1 MIDVSDFDYIK
12 IGLASTKDIQS
23 WSSGE
28 VTKPE
33 TINYRTLKPE
43 KDGLFCERIFGPT
56 RDWECYCGKYK
67 RVRYKGIIC
76 ERCGVEVT
84 RQKVR
89 RERMGHIDLAAP
101 VSHIWFFKGVP
112 SRIGYLLDIAPKDLE
127 KVLYFAAHICTHVD
141 EEARAA
147 DLSELERKIVAERDE
162 LEAEREEEVGRVG
175 ERLMRRRKYIAT
187 GSEDGFDD
195 DDEYWARMLNAWAEE
210 QGFNLAEDRQAAGG
224 LLAEV
229 ATQMEAMD
237 KKRTADTIHRLAVR
251 EDRNLTP
258 KEIDAV
264 AAVAAD
270 AVKILKEEINR
281 VREGKGAQKSAGRR
295 ALEAAAAFLAGDDS
309 GKGADVLAEKLTGS
323 TRTRKELDKARGLGN
338 GLLADIIRLAPDST
352 ARQLDVKELA
362 NDLCLKAS
370 GKMTREDHRRIEEWT
385 AKVTEMLKDAE
396 QRKKDGHE
404 LYDERL
410 EMLDLAWQKFQDIKP
425 KEVIGDEKVAR
436 ELKDRFASS
445 WGFGEY
451 IGLGMGAEAVRDL
464 LSREDIP
471 QLVEELKE
479 QIATG
484 KGQKQQRAIKR
495 LKVVAAFHKSEQRPD
510 WMILEVIPV
519 IPPELRPMVQLD
531 GGRFATS
538 DLNDLYRRVINRNN
552 RLKRL
557 LDLGAPGIIVNN
569 EKRMLQ
575 EAVDALFDNGRR
587 GRAVTGPGNRP
598 LKSLSDMLKGK
609 QGRFRQNLLGKRVDY
624 SGRSVIVAGP
634 QLKLHQCGLP
644 KLMALELFKPFIMSR
659 LVERKA
665 VPNIKAAKRMV
676 ETMEGDVWD
685 VLEEVITEHP
695 ILLNRA
701 PTLHRLGIQAFEPVL
716 IDGKAIQVHPLVCH
730 AFNADFDGDQMA
742 VHVPLSVEAQ
752 AECRLLMLSAH
763 NILSPANG
771 RPLATPSQD
780 MVIGLY
786 YMTYASFD
794 SHALQAKLDAGGSSK
809 DVGSHGTF
817 GTAEEVQI
825 ALDHKRIPLQG
836 AIILRGE
843 SGVRKVTTAGR
854 AILNYELRIALQE
867 QLGRELDEDDVEE
880 VTTALTKRE
889 ITDFV
894 TTLVD
899 RHGPS
904 EVAMVLDTIKDLGF
918 KYATQ
923 SGVSISKND
932 IVTPPEK
939 QSIIDDCEKRVEKAQ
954 IQYDDGLVTEH
965 ERHRK
970 VVQLWNEA
978 TEAVG
983 EKVKD
988 TFWEMN
994 PVYMMANSGARGSF
1008 KQIRQLAGMRGLMA
1022 NPKGEI
1028 IERPIKANFME
1039 GLNVLE
1045 YFISTHGARKGL
1057 ADTAL
1062 RTADSGYLT
1071 RRLVDVS
1078 QDVIVREEDCGTD
1091 RFVEVPAF
1099 MDRRPVYEV
1108 RHGAIVRRSAVLDV
1122 RPSDQLAGRV
1132 LAQDVKIGGGDT
1144 LPAGTPISRS
1154 FAMELFEENQ
1164 RHVLSVLEQVDADL
1178 AAAGKQPDPI
1188 ALAKTVGLKD
1198 LAEVFKRESK
1208 GEDPYFTLEAVDDM
1222 KNPEKFLRRL
1232 EEEGYPSKPH
1242 ADRDAEEIRILQLRT
1257 LVWALNEKIDSECTV
1272 PVRSVLTCDAK
1283 IGVCAACYGVSPA
1296 TGSRSEVGDA
1306 VGIIAAQSIGEP
1318 GTQLTMRTFHTGGVA
1333 GSDITHG
1340 LPRVVELF
1348 EARNPKMPGAVAHV
1362 DGRVI
1367 RRAKLTGQFVFVL
1380 PLRDDIEVR
1389 EVKGEGTVIFYRG
1402 ERMTR
1407 TLHEWLTKGIPYSR
1421 SAEEIVEDGQ
1431 IVVRGQQVVKG
1442 ALSPPDLMASG
1453 LDRATRY
1460 LTEEVQR
1467 VYRDQGVEIN
1477 DKHIEVIAR
1486 QMTRRVLVDFP
1497 GDTHYLPGQYVEVSE
1512 FVAARKALEKKK
1524 LKAKKTEVPTGDQQ
1538 VLGITKASLA
1548 TESFLSAASFQETT
1562 KVLTDAAIEGKIDNL
1577 LGLKENVIIGK
1588 LIPAST
1594 GLKEYCNI
1602 EIEPREPWS
1611 PDIIGT
1617 AWFEDDLGTTG
1628 EEIEPMIGLEE
1639 RLDGDGG
1646 LRT

>member
-1 MIDVSDFDYIK
+1 
-12 IGLASTKDIQS
+12 
-23 WSSGE
+23 
-28 VTKPE
+28 
-33 TINYRTLKPE
+33 
-43 KDGLFCERIFGPT
+43 
-56 RDWECYCGKYK
+56 
-67 RVRYKGIIC
+67 
-76 ERCGVEVT
+76 
-84 RQKVR
+84 
-89 RERMGHIDLAAP
+89 
-101 VSHIWFFKGVP
+101 
-112 SRIGYLLDIAPKDLE
+112 
-127 KVLYFAAHICTHVD
+127 
-141 EEARAA
+141 
-147 DLSELERKIVAERDE
+147 
-162 LEAEREEEVGRVG
+162 
-175 ERLMRRRKYIAT
+175 
-187 GSEDGFDD
+187 
-195 DDEYWARMLNAWAEE
+195 
-210 QGFNLAEDRQAAGG
+210 
-224 LLAEV
+224 
-229 ATQMEAMD
+229 
-237 KKRTADTIHRLAVR
+237 
-251 EDRNLTP
+251 
-258 KEIDAV
+258 
-264 AAVAAD
+264 
-270 AVKILKEEINR
+270 
-281 VREGKGAQKSAGRR
+281 
-295 ALEAAAAFLAGDDS
+295 
-309 GKGADVLAEKLTGS
+309 
-323 TRTRKELDKARGLGN
+323 
-338 GLLADIIRLAPDST
+338 
-352 ARQLDVKELA
+352 
-362 NDLCLKAS
+362 
-370 GKMTREDHRRIEEWT
+370 
-385 AKVTEMLKDAE
+385 
-396 QRKKDGHE
+396 
-404 LYDERL
+404 
-410 EMLDLAWQKFQDIKP
+410 
-425 KEVIGDEKVAR
+425 
-436 ELKDRFASS
+436 
-445 WGFGEY
+445 
-451 IGLGMGAEAVRDL
+451 
-464 LSREDIP
+464 
-471 QLVEELKE
+471 
-479 QIATG
+479 
-484 KGQKQQRAIKR
+484 
-495 LKVVAAFHKSEQRPD
+495 
-510 WMILEVIPV
+510 
-519 IPPELRPMVQLD
+519 
-531 GGRFATS
+531 
-538 DLNDLYRRVINRNN
+538 
-552 RLKRL
+552 
-557 LDLGAPGIIVNN
+557 
-569 EKRMLQ
+569 MLQ

-634 QLKLHQCGLP
+634 QLKLQQCGLP

-695 ILLNRA
+695 VLLNRA

-716 IDGKAIQVHPLVCH
+716 VDGKAIQVHPLVCH

-752 AECRLLMLSAH
+752 AEARLLMLSAH

-786 YMTYASFD
+786 YLTYSSID
-794 SHALQAKLDAGGSSK
+794 VRELQAKLDGGASSK
-809 DVGSHGTF
+809 DIGSHGTF
-817 GTAEEVQI
+817 ASAEEVQI
-825 ALDHKRIPLQG
+825 SLDHNRVPLQG
-836 AIILRGE
+836 AIILRTE
-843 SGVRKVTTAGR
+843 EGVRTVTTPGR
-854 AILNYELRIALQE
+854 AILNHELRLALE
-867 QLGRELDEDDVEE
+867 TQLGRELDEDDVAF
-880 VTTALTKRE
+880 VDTAMTKKE

-918 KYATQ
+918 KYATK

-939 QSIIDDCEKRVEKAQ
+939 PQIIAHYEGKVKAAHD
-954 IQYDDGLVTEH
+954 QYLDGLITEQ

-978 TEAVG
+978 TDEVG
-983 EKVKD
+983 ERVKENFGE
-988 TFWEMN
+988 TN
-994 PVYMMANSGARGSF
+994 PVFMMANSGARGSF

-1028 IERPIKANFME
+1028 IERPIRANFME
-1039 GLNVLE
+1039 GLDVLE

-1078 QDVIVREEDCGTD
+1078 QDVIVREEDCGTE

-1099 MDRRPVYEV
+1099 MDRRPTYEV
-1108 RHGAIVRRSAVLDV
+1108 RSSAIERRSALFDA

-1132 LAQDVKIGGGDT
+1132 LAQDVVIGGGDS

-1154 FAMELFEENQ
+1154 FAAELSAEKE
-1164 RHVLSVLEQVDADL
+1164 RHITGVLEKIDAEVGK
-1178 AAAGKQPDPI
+1178 AGKEPDPI
-1188 ALAKTVGLKD
+1188 ALAKAVGLDD
-1198 LAEVFKRESK
+1198 LSEMFKRESK
-1208 GEDPYFTLEAVDDM
+1208 GEDPYFSLEAVDDM

-1232 EEEGYPSKPH
+1232 EEEGYPSSPH
-1242 ADRDAEEIRILQLRT
+1242 VDRNAEEIRVLQLRT
-1257 LVWALNEKIDSECTV
+1257 LVWALNEKVDAECTV
-1272 PVRSVLTCDAK
+1272 PVRSVLTCNAD
-1283 IGVCAACYGVSPA
+1283 IGVCGACYGVMPA

-1348 EARNPKMPGAVAHV
+1348 EARTPKTPGAVAHV

-1380 PLRDDIEVR
+1380 PRRDDIEVR

-1407 TLHEWLTKGIPYSR
+1407 SLHEWLTKGIPYSR

-1431 IVVRGQQVVKG
+1431 IVVRGQQIVNGV
-1442 ALSPPDLMASG
+1442 LSAPDLMASG

-1497 GDTHYLPGQYVEVSE
+1497 GDTEYLPGQLVEVSE
-1512 FVAARKALEKKK
+1512 FVANRKALEKKK
-1524 LKAKKTEVPTGDQQ
+1524 TKVKRTEVPTGEQQ

-1562 KVLTDAAIEGKIDNL
+1562 KVLTDASIEGKTDNL

-1594 GLKEYCNI
+1594 GLKQYRNI
-1602 EIEPREPWS
+1602 EIEPRDPWT
-1611 PDIIGT
+1611 PEIIG
-1617 AWFEDDLGTTG
+1617 AVVMDEELGIIG

-1639 RLDGDGG
+1639 RLDGDSG
-1646 LRT
+1646 LG

>member
-1 MIDVSDFDYIK
+1 
-12 IGLASTKDIQS
+12 
-23 WSSGE
+23 
-28 VTKPE
+28 
-33 TINYRTLKPE
+33 
-43 KDGLFCERIFGPT
+43 
-56 RDWECYCGKYK
+56 
-67 RVRYKGIIC
+67 
-76 ERCGVEVT
+76 
-84 RQKVR
+84 
-89 RERMGHIDLAAP
+89 
-101 VSHIWFFKGVP
+101 
-112 SRIGYLLDIAPKDLE
+112 
-127 KVLYFAAHICTHVD
+127 
-141 EEARAA
+141 
-147 DLSELERKIVAERDE
+147 
-162 LEAEREEEVGRVG
+162 
-175 ERLMRRRKYIAT
+175 
-187 GSEDGFDD
+187 
-195 DDEYWARMLNAWAEE
+195 
-210 QGFNLAEDRQAAGG
+210 
-224 LLAEV
+224 
-229 ATQMEAMD
+229 
-237 KKRTADTIHRLAVR
+237 
-251 EDRNLTP
+251 
-258 KEIDAV
+258 
-264 AAVAAD
+264 
-270 AVKILKEEINR
+270 
-281 VREGKGAQKSAGRR
+281 
-295 ALEAAAAFLAGDDS
+295 
-309 GKGADVLAEKLTGS
+309 
-323 TRTRKELDKARGLGN
+323 
-338 GLLADIIRLAPDST
+338 
-352 ARQLDVKELA
+352 
-362 NDLCLKAS
+362 
-370 GKMTREDHRRIEEWT
+370 
-385 AKVTEMLKDAE
+385 
-396 QRKKDGHE
+396 
-404 LYDERL
+404 
-410 EMLDLAWQKFQDIKP
+410 
-425 KEVIGDEKVAR
+425 
-436 ELKDRFASS
+436 
-445 WGFGEY
+445 
-451 IGLGMGAEAVRDL
+451 
-464 LSREDIP
+464 
-471 QLVEELKE
+471 
-479 QIATG
+479 
-484 KGQKQQRAIKR
+484 
-495 LKVVAAFHKSEQRPD
+495 
-510 WMILEVIPV
+510 
-519 IPPELRPMVQLD
+519 
-531 GGRFATS
+531 
-538 DLNDLYRRVINRNN
+538 
-552 RLKRL
+552 
-557 LDLGAPGIIVNN
+557 
-569 EKRMLQ
+569 
-575 EAVDALFDNGRR
+575 
-587 GRAVTGPGNRP
+587 
-598 LKSLSDMLKGK
+598 
-609 QGRFRQNLLGKRVDY
+609 
-624 SGRSVIVAGP
+624 
-634 QLKLHQCGLP
+634 
-644 KLMALELFKPFIMSR
+644 MALELFKPFIMSR

-695 ILLNRA
+695 VLLNRA

-716 IDGKAIQVHPLVCH
+716 VDGKAIQVHPLVCH

-752 AECRLLMLSAH
+752 AEARLLMLSAH

-786 YMTYASFD
+786 YLTYSSID
-794 SHALQAKLDAGGSSK
+794 VRELQAKLDGGASSK
-809 DVGSHGTF
+809 DIGSHGTF
-817 GTAEEVQI
+817 ATAEEVQI
-825 ALDHKRIPLQG
+825 ALDHNRVPLQG
-836 AIILRGE
+836 AIILRTE
-843 SGVRKVTTAGR
+843 QGVRTVTTPGR
-854 AILNYELRIALQE
+854 AILNHELRLALE
-867 QLGRELDEDDVEE
+867 TQLGRELDEDDVEF
-880 VTTALTKRE
+880 VDVAMTKKE

-918 KYATQ
+918 KYATK

-939 QSIIDDCEKRVEKAQ
+939 PAIIAAYEGKVKAAHD
-954 IQYDDGLVTEH
+954 QYMDGLITEQ

-978 TEAVG
+978 TDEVG

-988 TFWEMN
+988 NFGETN

-1028 IERPIKANFME
+1028 IERPIRANFME
-1039 GLNVLE
+1039 GLDVLE

-1078 QDVIVREEDCGTD
+1078 QDVIVREEDCGTE

-1099 MDRRPVYEV
+1099 MDRRPTYEV
-1108 RHGAIVRRSAVLDV
+1108 RSSAIERRSALFDA

-1132 LAQDVKIGGGDT
+1132 LAQDVVIGGGDS

-1154 FAMELFEENQ
+1154 FAAELSAEKE
-1164 RHVLSVLEQVDADL
+1164 RHITGVLEKIDAEVGK
-1178 AAAGKQPDPI
+1178 AGKEPDPI
-1188 ALAKTVGLKD
+1188 ALAKAVGLDD
-1198 LAEVFKRESK
+1198 LSEMFKRESK
-1208 GEDPYFTLEAVDDM
+1208 GEDPYFSLEAVDDM

-1232 EEEGYPSKPH
+1232 EEEGYPSSPH
-1242 ADRDAEEIRILQLRT
+1242 VDRNAEEIRVLQLRT
-1257 LVWALNEKIDSECTV
+1257 LVWALNEKVDAECTV
-1272 PVRSVLTCDAK
+1272 PVRSVLTCNAD
-1283 IGVCAACYGVSPA
+1283 IGVCGACYGVMPA

-1348 EARNPKMPGAVAHV
+1348 EARTPKTPGAVAHV

-1380 PLRDDIEVR
+1380 PRRDDIEVR

-1407 TLHEWLTKGIPYSR
+1407 SLHEWLTKGIPYSR

-1431 IVVRGQQVVKG
+1431 IVVRGQQIVNGV
-1442 ALSPPDLMASG
+1442 LSAPDLMASG

-1497 GDTHYLPGQYVEVSE
+1497 GDTEYLPGQLVEVSE
-1512 FVAARKALEKKK
+1512 FVANRKALEKKK
-1524 LKAKKTEVPTGDQQ
+1524 TKVKRTEVPTGEQQ

-1562 KVLTDAAIEGKIDNL
+1562 KVLTDASIEGKTDNL

-1594 GLKEYCNI
+1594 GLKQYRNI
-1602 EIEPREPWS
+1602 EIEPRDPWT
-1611 PDIIGT
+1611 PEIIG
-1617 AWFEDDLGTTG
+1617 AVVMDEELGIIG

-1639 RLDGDGG
+1639 RLDGDSG
-1646 LRT
+1646 LA

>member
-147 DLSELERKIVAERDE
+147 DLSELERKIVGEREE
-162 LEAEREEEVGRVG
+162 LEREREEEVGRVA
-175 ERLMRRRKYIAT
+175 ERLQRRRQWVAT

-195 DDEYWARMLNAWAEE
+195 DDEYWGRMLNAWAEE
-210 QGFNLAEDRQAAGG
+210 QGYSLAEDRALAGG
-224 LLAEV
+224 LLAQV
-229 ATQMEAMD
+229 ALQLTD
-237 KKRTADTIHRLAVR
+237 TTKKVVTDTIHRIAVR
-251 EDRNLTP
+251 EDRDLSA
-258 KEIDAV
+258 KEIEAV

-270 AVKILKEEINR
+270 ALAILKEDVKR
-281 VREGKGAQKSAGRR
+281 VRDGKGAQKSAGRR
-295 ALEAAAAFLAGDDS
+295 GLEQAAQFLAGDDAAKD
-309 GKGADVLAEKLTGS
+309 GEALAGKLTAGGRS
-323 TRTRKELDKARGLGN
+323 RKDLDKARALGN
-338 GLLADIIRLAPDST
+338 GLLADVIRTAPDRP
-352 ARQLDVKELA
+352 ARGFAVAALTGE
-362 NDLCLKAS
+362 LCLKAEGGMS
-370 GKMTREDHRRIEEWT
+370 PADRERVDEWT
-385 AKVTEMLKDAE
+385 QKVVEMLKDAE
-396 QRKKDGHE
+396 QRKKDVHE
-404 LYDERL
+404 LFDERL
-410 EMLDLAWQKFQDIKP
+410 QMLDDAWAVFQTIKP

-464 LSREDIP
+464 LAREDIP
-471 QLVEELKE
+471 VLVEDLKE

-495 LKVVAAFHKSEQRPD
+495 LKVVSAFHKSEQRPD
-510 WMILEVIPV
+510 SMILEVIPV

-557 LDLGAPGIIVNN
+557 LDLGAPEIIVNN

-634 QLKLHQCGLP
+634 QLKLQQCGLP

-695 ILLNRA
+695 VLLNRA

-716 IDGKAIQVHPLVCH
+716 VDGKAIQVHPLVCH

-752 AECRLLMLSAH
+752 AEARLLMLSAH

-786 YMTYASFD
+786 YLTF
-794 SHALQAKLDAGGSSK
+794 SHADTAALQARLDAGESGK
-809 DVGSHGTF
+809 DIGSHGSF
-817 GTAEEVQI
+817 GGADEVQI
-825 ALDHKRIPLQG
+825 ALDHRRVPLQG
-836 AIILRGE
+836 PIVLRNPDGT
-843 SGVRKVTTAGR
+843 RTVTTPGR
-854 AILNYELRIALQE
+854 AILNHELRIALEE
-867 QLGRELDEDDVEE
+867 QLGRELEEDDVEE
-880 VTTALTKRE
+880 VRAALTKRE

-894 TTLVD
+894 TALVD

-904 EVAMVLDTIKDLGF
+904 EVAMVLDVIKDLGF
-918 KYATQ
+918 RYATQ
-923 SGVSISKND
+923 SGVTISKND

-939 QSIIDDCEKRVEKAQ
+939 AAILADYEQRVEGAWE
-954 IQYDDGLVTEH
+954 QYMDGLITDQ

-978 TEAVG
+978 TDAVG

-988 TFWEMN
+988 AFSEVN

-1039 GLNVLE
+1039 GLDVLE

-1078 QDVIVREEDCGTD
+1078 QDVIVREEDCGTE
-1091 RFVEVPAF
+1091 RYVEVPAF
-1099 MDRRPVYEV
+1099 MDRRPTYEV
-1108 RHGAIVRRSAVLDV
+1108 RGGVVVRRSPVLDT

-1132 LAQDVKIGGGDT
+1132 LAQDVAIGGGDT

-1154 FAMELFEENQ
+1154 FATELYEEKA
-1164 RHVLSVLEQVDADL
+1164 RHVEGVLNRIDGEIEK
-1178 AAAGKQPDPI
+1178 AGKEPDPV
-1188 ALAKTVGLKD
+1188 ALAKAVRLAD
-1198 LAEVFKRESK
+1198 LAEVFKREAK

-1222 KNPEKFLRRL
+1222 KNPEKFARRL

-1242 ADRDAEEIRILQLRT
+1242 EDRTADEIRVLQLRT
-1257 LVWALNEKIDSECTV
+1257 LVWAMNELVDAECTV
-1272 PVRSVLTCDAK
+1272 PVRSVLTCEAEV
-1283 IGVCAACYGVSPA
+1283 GVCGACYGVMPA

-1333 GSDITHG
+1333 GADITHG

-1348 EARNPKMPGAVAHV
+1348 EARTPKMPGAVAHV

-1367 RRAKLTGQFVFVL
+1367 RRAKTTGQFVFVL
-1380 PLRDDIEVR
+1380 PRRDDITVQEI
-1389 EVKGEGTVIFYRG
+1389 KGEGSVIFYKG

-1407 TLHEWLTKGIPYSR
+1407 TLAEWITKGIPYSR

-1431 IVVRGQQVVKG
+1431 IVVRGQQIVNGV
-1442 ALSPPDLMASG
+1442 LSPPDLMASG

-1477 DKHIEVIAR
+1477 DKHVEVIAR
-1486 QMTRRVLVDFP
+1486 QMTRRVLVDHP
-1497 GDTHYLPGQYVEVSE
+1497 GDTDYLPGQLVEVSE
-1512 FVAARKALEKKK
+1512 FLTQREVLEKKK
-1524 LKAKKTEVPTGDQQ
+1524 AKVKRTEVPTGEQQ

-1562 KVLTDAAIEGKIDNL
+1562 KVLTDASIEGKTDQL
-1577 LGLKENVIIGK
+1577 TGLKENVIIGK

-1594 GLKEYCNI
+1594 GLREYRAI
-1602 EIEPREPWS
+1602 EIEPREPWT
-1611 PDIIGT
+1611 PEIIG
-1617 AWFEDDLGTTG
+1617 AVAGGGELGIVG
-1628 EEIEPMIGLEE
+1628 EEIEPMVGFEE
-1639 RLDGDGG
+1639 RLADEG
-1646 LRT
+1646 LSGN